1 MSLLTLFGIAFG
13 HLEGVVVIYI
23 RNILKNIAVEKWA
36 ETTIGGIMQEYHLL
50 FIEQTREAAT
60 IVMLLSLC
68 LLVGKSKLE
77 KFCIFLWTF
86 AIWDIVYYISL
97 YILLGWPPSLLTQ
110 DCYFL
115 IPYPW
120 IGPVILPVAVSIV
133 ILIITGY
140 VLLKIRP
147 KTEDQRLKTE
157 DKKIRR

>member
-13 HLEGVVVIYI
+13 HLEGVVVVYI
-23 RNILKNIAVEKWA
+23 RNILKNIQVEEWA
-36 ETTIGGIMQEYHLL
+36 DAIISGGVMREYNLL

-60 IVMLLSLC
+60 IVMLLSLGI
-68 LLVGKSKLE
+68 LIGKKPLE

-86 AIWDIVYYISL
+86 AVWDIVYYISL
-97 YILLGWPPSLLTQ
+97 YVLLGWPPSLFTQ

-120 IGPVILPVAVSIV
+120 IGPVILPVAVSTM

-140 VLLKIRP
+140 VLFKINNEP
-147 KTEDQRLKTE
+147 S
-157 DKKIRR
+157 